1 MAKKREY
8 GDKIREVEYAVLTPL
23 VFSTTGGIG
32 KETTVAYKRLAE
44 LIAQKRK
51 SDCGIT
57 LACMD
62 AMHLIFCLDT
72 ISCYGNKR
80 QSFCFKPESRCK
92 HRTEL

>member
-8 GDKIREVEYAVLTPL
+8 CDKIREVEHAVLTPL
-23 VFSTTGGIG
+23 VSSITGDIG
-32 KETTVAYKRLAE
+32 KETAVACKRLAE

-51 SDCGIT
+51 SEYGVT

-72 ISCYGNKR
+72 ISCYGNKW
-80 QSFCFKPESRCK
+80 QSFFKPESRCK
-92 HRTEL
+92 HRTGL

>member
-1 MAKKREY
+1 MTKKREY
-8 GDKIREVEYAVLTPL
+8 VDKIREVEHAVLTPP
-23 VFSTTGGIG
+23 VFSTTGDIG

-51 SDCGIT
+51 CEYGIT

-72 ISCYGNKR
+72 ISCYGNKS
-80 QSFCFKPESRCK
+80 QSFFKPESRCK
-92 HRTEL
+92 HRTGL